1 MKTDRV
7 LTIDECLN
15 EWGMVPTR
23 VEPAG
28 CDARHI
34 PIAEEK
40 DLDSRATH
48 AAAIA
53 IAGVIRVQIVRAQN
67 PTAVEAP
74 SFVSQAAKNQMEYL
88 ATMTMYVWIIARC
101 LRQA

>member
-7 LTIDECLN
+7 LTMDECLN

-28 CDARHI
+28 CDVRHI

-40 DLDSRATH
+40 DVDLKRNARSCNCDRWGHPCPGCGHSNVELKGERPFSLPLD
-48 AAAIA
+48 
-53 IAGVIRVQIVRAQN
+53 
-67 PTAVEAP
+67 E
-74 SFVSQAAKNQMEYL
+74 
-88 ATMTMYVWIIARC
+88 
-101 LRQA
+101 

>member
-7 LTIDECLN
+7 LTMDECLN

-40 DLDSRATH
+40 DLEFKS
-48 AAAIA
+48 
-53 IAGVIRVQIVRAQN
+53 N
-67 PTAVEAP
+67 
-74 SFVSQAAKNQMEYL
+74 
-88 ATMTMYVWIIARC
+88 ARSC
-101 LRQA
+101 NCDRWGHPCPNCSSPKSNRG

>member
-7 LTIDECLN
+7 LTMDEYLN

-23 VEPAG
+23 VEPAA

-40 DLDSRATH
+40 DVDFKRNARSCNCDRWGHPYPGCVDRGIIPKAKT
-48 AAAIA
+48 
-53 IAGVIRVQIVRAQN
+53 
-67 PTAVEAP
+67 P
-74 SFVSQAAKNQMEYL
+74 VSSPVKQ
-88 ATMTMYVWIIARC
+88 
-101 LRQA
+101 